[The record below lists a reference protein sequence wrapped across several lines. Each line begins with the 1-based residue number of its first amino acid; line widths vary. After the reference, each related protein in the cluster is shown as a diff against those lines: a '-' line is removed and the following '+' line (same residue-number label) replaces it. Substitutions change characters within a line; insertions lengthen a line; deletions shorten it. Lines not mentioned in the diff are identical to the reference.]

1 MAMDSHFK
9 AILALAIAASVGVML
24 VFLACALPAFGNWS
38 PLAVTFFYFL
48 SPIPLA
54 ISSRVGDS
62 YGDSQRPLEV
72 GVFLSTTFV
81 LAGFGMPM
89 VLAHAEVI
97 TVGAMLLTL
106 MGNLLVYG
114 SMIAYAIVFKE
125 EGDW

>member
-1 MAMDSHFK
+1 
-9 AILALAIAASVGVML
+9 
-24 VFLACALPAFGNWS
+24 
-38 PLAVTFFYFL
+38 
-48 SPIPLA
+48 
-54 ISSRVGDS
+54 
-62 YGDSQRPLEV
+62 
-72 GVFLSTTFV
+72 
-81 LAGFGMPM
+81 M

>member
-1 MAMDSHFK
+1 MGMASLLAMSS
-9 AILALAIAASVGVML
+9 AIDV
-24 VFLACALPAFGNWS
+24 
-38 PLAVTFFYFL
+38 L
-48 SPIPLA
+48 S
-54 ISSRVGDS
+54 SS
-62 YGDSQRPLEV
+62 L
-72 GVFLSTTFV
+72 
-81 LAGFGMPM
+81 GMPM